1 MRFLYT
7 LIIACLFHLS
17 AYAQTKNISGTVT
30 DGTIGLPGASIIVQ
44 GSSSGTVTDMN
55 GQFVLEVQEGSTL
68 KVSFIGYQ
76 DQEILVTQASQYEIV
91 LKEDAQQLD
100 ELVVVGYGSVKKRDV
115 TGSISSI
122 KPAEMMNTVVSSV
135 DQGIQGKAPGVVV
148 TFGSGQPGSGSTIRI
163 RGTSSILGTL
173 EPLYVIDGVPISNPQ
188 NVGAVSG
195 PSLNPL
201 ETINPSDIE
210 SIEILKDASATAI
223 YGTRGANG
231 VIMVTTKRGK
241 EGQTKVD
248 IGYSASIQ
256 QIRNKIP
263 MLNAAQLAEL
273 GNEAA
278 DNAGVDRRTIYA
290 SPVNLGVGTDWQD
303 EIFRVAP
310 MHNVQAAVRGG
321 SATTNYSISANF
333 FTQDGIIIES
343 NFTKANFRLNL
354 DQKIS
359 EKVKVGTSL
368 NLNRSVLQGV
378 VTDSESAI
386 PSSVTS
392 WALEFNPGLS
402 VYDEDGNFTYKNN
415 TNSPPVGNPV
425 ADAMST
431 DQQSNSTRI
440 LGNIYLEWEI
450 IKNLKFKT
458 FASEDA
464 YFNKEQSFVPNDVL
478 RGQEKGQA
486 AIANANGLSWML
498 ENTLSYDYSFGQHKI
513 NALIG
518 HSLQAKRNEF
528 LFAATSDFDDNRLG
542 YNAIQAG
549 KEKTLLINGVSSEG
563 LQSFLGRVNYSLND
577 KYLITMSARID
588 GSTKFGP
595 GNRYGV
601 FPSLGAAW
609 RIYEESF
616 LNSSDLISDM
626 KIRFGIGR
634 VGNEGIPAYQYLGL
648 LETTEAYFGEN
659 EVAKGS
665 GPASP
670 SNDDLKWETTDQ
682 IDLGVDLGVF
692 DNRLTM
698 TADLYFKKTKDLLF
712 PAPLPYTSGFKS
724 AILNIGNLEN
734 RGLEFSFNSVNMDA
748 EFRWNTSFNIAFNKN
763 KITSTSN
770 GSGLQGD
777 VPADP
782 LLGINGWTKIEV
794 GQPINN
800 FYGYQSDGIIQQGD
814 DLSQVATF
822 ADYPAQAGD
831 RRYVDQDDNGR
842 LDEGDIVLLG
852 NANPDFSYGIG
863 NDFSYKGWS
872 LNIFFQG
879 IYGNEVA
886 NFNRFSLE
894 SFDGTKNNSTAALE
908 RWTPENPTNDYP
920 RANADPRRNNT
931 FSDIQ
936 VEDGSYLKLRNVTLA
951 YSFSSKLLT
960 RLKMSSFKIYASGKN
975 LWVLTKYTGYDPEVN
990 RFGQNP
996 LQSGVDFGSYPTT
1009 KIFTLG
1015 ANITF

>member
-1 MRFLYT
+1 MRL
-7 LIIACLFHLS
+7 LLGIIIIIGLFQFQLV
-17 AYAQTKNISGTVT
+17 AQSIDIRGTVT
-30 DGTIGLPGASIIVQ
+30 NGSYGLPGASIIIK
-44 GSSSGTVTDMN
+44 GTTRGTITDVDGN
-55 GQFVLEVQEGSTL
+55 FELSVPQNATL
-68 KVSFIGYQ
+68 NVSFVGHKPQ
-76 DQEILVTQASQYEIV
+76 DILVTGDQEYQIE
-91 LKEDAQQLD
+91 LQEDIEQLE
-100 ELVVVGYGSVKKRDV
+100 ELIVVGYGSVRRSDV

-122 KPAEMMNTVVSSV
+122 KPREMMTTVVSSI

-241 EGQTKVD
+241 EGTAVVNV
-248 IGYSASIQ
+248 GYATSLQ
-256 QIRNKIP
+256 KLRNKIS
-263 MLNAAQLAEL
+263 MLNARQLAEL

-278 DNAGVDRRTIYA
+278 DNAGVDRRNIYA

-303 EIFRVAP
+303 QIFRIAP

-321 SATTNYSISANF
+321 TTNTNYAVSGNF

-343 NFTKANFRLNL
+343 NFTKVNFRLNL

-359 EKVKVGTSL
+359 DRLKIGTSL
-368 NLNRSVLQGV
+368 NLNRSVLEGV

-392 WALEFNPGLS
+392 WALEFNPGLP
-402 VYDEDGNFTYKNN
+402 VTDEDGSYTYKNN

-425 ADAMST
+425 ADARNT
-431 DQQSNSTRI
+431 DQQSKSTRI
-440 LGNIYLEWEI
+440 LGNMYLEWDI
-450 IKNLKFKT
+450 VDNLKFKS
-458 FASEDA
+458 FASTDA

-486 AIANANGLSWML
+486 GIATSNGMSWLL
-498 ENTLSYDYSFGQHKI
+498 ENTLKYSVILGSHDL
-513 NALIG
+513 NVLVG
-518 HSLQAKRNEF
+518 HSLQSRKDEF

-549 KEKTLLINGVSSEG
+549 KEKTFLVNGASGER
-563 LQSFLGRVNYSLND
+563 LQSFLGRLNYGFKN
-577 KYLITMSARID
+577 KYLLTLSARID

-595 GNRYGV
+595 GNRYGI

-609 RIYEESF
+609 RIYQEDF
-616 LNSSDLISDM
+616 LKGSDLISDM

-634 VGNEGIPAYQYLGL
+634 VGNEGIPPYQYLGL
-648 LETTEAYFGEN
+648 LETTEAYFGES
-659 EVAKGS
+659 EIAKGS
-665 GPASP
+665 GPSSP
-670 SNDDLKWETTDQ
+670 SNNALKWETTDQ
-682 IDLGVDLGVF
+682 IDIGLDVGF
-692 DNRLTM
+692 FNNRLTIV
-698 TADLYFKKTKDLLF
+698 TDVYLKKTTDLLF
-712 PAPLPYTSGFKS
+712 ITPLPYTTGYKS
-724 AILNIGNLEN
+724 ATVNIGNLEN
-734 RGLEFSFNSVNMDA
+734 RGLEFSFNSVNVDR
-748 EFRWNTSFNIAFNKN
+748 ELSWSTNFNVAFNAN
-763 KITSTSN
+763 KITKTSN
-770 GSGLQGD
+770 GGEIT
-777 VPADP
+777 ADP
-782 LLGINGWTKIEV
+782 LLGINGWSRVEE

-800 FYGYQSDGIIQQGD
+800 FYGYESDGIIQLGD
-814 DLSQVATF
+814 DLNQVAEF
-822 ADYPAQAGD
+822 ADYSPDYGD
-831 RRYVDQDDNGR
+831 RKYVDQDDNGI
-842 LDEGDIVLLG
+842 LDEKDIVLLG
-852 NANPDFSYGIG
+852 NANPDFSYGLG
-863 NDFSYKGWS
+863 NTLTYKSWS
-872 LNIFFQG
+872 LSVFLQG
-879 IYGNEVA
+879 IYGNEIV

-908 RWTPENPTNDYP
+908 RWTHANPTNDYP
-920 RANADPRRNNT
+920 RANADPRRSNT
-931 FSDIQ
+931 FSDVQ
-936 VEDGSYLKLRNVTLA
+936 VEDGSYLKVRDITLSYDLA
-951 YSFSSKLLT
+951 QSLLE
-960 RLKMSSFKIYASGKN
+960 RLKVSSFKVYASGKN
-975 LWVLTKYTGYDPEVN
+975 LWVFSSYSGYDPEVN

-996 LQSGVDFGSYPTT
+996 LQSGVDFGSYPTV
-1009 KIFTLG
+1009 KIFTFG